1 MKVPDLQRTTTD
13 TIVSEG
19 NSPLLRVGRDINK
32 MLVQVKKPAIIQD
45 IEDMIQINLMVNN
58 SFSSNQKINNYE
70 GVNRKVHEVPQAQYQ
85 QYSELKRFRLSF
97 NNPENLSRNN
107 TAGNP
112 NSVGFMNRRN
122 KSKLLNNQSSFQ
134 NNSTQLFPFSS

>member
-58 SFSSNQKINNYE
+58 SFSSN
-70 GVNRKVHEVPQAQYQ
+70 
-85 QYSELKRFRLSF
+85 
-97 NNPENLSRNN
+97 
-107 TAGNP
+107 
-112 NSVGFMNRRN
+112 
-122 KSKLLNNQSSFQ
+122 
-134 NNSTQLFPFSS
+134 